1 MDTAVIAGGRQA
13 LPVLAAAVATVAVAV
28 AGLRVSDIGVIDA
41 IGFALVIIWA
51 VAGTVVARAA
61 DGAAHRAAY
70 WLIALGALTGAVA
83 LTAARLGE
91 QQHAARVLATLA
103 GPLVIAISFH
113 YLLALPDGRL
123 GQPGR
128 RLMAGLGYASAF
140 GTGIVL
146 AIAGLPFPL
155 MAGAVIW
162 PLAVLCALPAT
173 RLRYLKAAGR
183 DKERMQ
189 WLGTGLVVAATVALI
204 SAVLH
209 LLVGWPE
216 SAGAVAAS
224 ASAAVPLA
232 VILAEWPPLARHGG
246 RVLVHTLS
254 TAGSAAVVAV
264 VYLVIVLGLGEAP
277 GDDADRRIL
286 GFSIVAAALAAI
298 GYLPI
303 RGRLVAFATRFVY
316 GTREAPGE
324 TLRTFGSRMTRA
336 VSMDELLLQLAES
349 LRKTMRLD
357 CAEVYTGA
365 GDVLERAVSVPD
377 ASGKSIVLT
386 DRERPVVARA
396 GVSGSAWASVW
407 LPALLDGREQAQLRV
422 APISHAGELLGLI
435 VVERA
440 ARADTFTEEDDRVL
454 TELARQAGLAF
465 HNSQLDSAL
474 QTTLN
479 ALRKQADELRES
491 RARVVASGDAE
502 RRRVE
507 RDLHDGAQQHLVAL
521 AINLRL
527 ARDIVPEDPEGA
539 VEMLGQLAGDVQLTI
554 KELRELAHGIYPPL
568 LADNGLPDALRAAA
582 SRSPLT
588 VLRGRG
594 GRGRTLLGRA
604 GGRDLLR
611 LPGGTAER
619 GQARPGRDRGAAAVD
634 RIGRAAVLGHRRWPG
649 IRRDGGPARPRLR
662 QHGGPA
668 RRHRR
673 HRPLGLHPRPRL
685 LRQRLRPPGRLA
697 PPLNIPGR
705 PASYRYD
712 GPHISGWHGAT
723 ARSPAR
729 HGQGSGRRPV
739 PAPRLGPGT
748 VRAHAGRRPVHRR
761 GRGSGRVPRFVPGVG
776 QGPRPGRR
784 ARVPAYGGGERHPF
798 GTPQPW
804 PGPAAAGAA

>member
-1 MDTAVIAGGRQA
+1 MDTAVTAWVPARRLVPGLLVPA
-13 LPVLAAAVATVAVAV
+13 ATVAVAA
-28 AGLRVSDIGVIDA
+28 AGLRVSGLGVIDA
-41 IGFALVIIWA
+41 IGFALVIAWA
-51 VAGTVVARAA
+51 IAAAVLARAA
-61 DGAAHRAAY
+61 DRTAY
-70 WLIALGALTGAVA
+70 WLIALGALAGAVA
-83 LTAARLGE
+83 LTAARIPE

-113 YLLALPDGRL
+113 FLIALPDGRL
-123 GQPGR
+123 GRPGW
-128 RLMAGLGYASAF
+128 RLVAALGYATAV
-140 GTGIVL
+140 GTGIGL
-146 AIAGLPFPL
+146 AVAGEPFPL
-155 MAGAVIW
+155 MAGGLIW
-162 PLAVLCALPAT
+162 LLAVLTALPVT

-189 WLGTGLVVAATVALI
+189 WLGTGMLVASTVALI

-224 ASAAVPLA
+224 ASVVVPLA
-232 VILAEWPPLARHGG
+232 VILGEWPPLARHGG
-246 RVLVHTLS
+246 SALVHTLS
-254 TAGSAAVVAV
+254 AAGSAAVVAV

-277 GDDADRRIL
+277 GDNADRRLL

-298 GYLPI
+298 GYLPV

-324 TLRTFGSRMTRA
+324 SLRTFGSRMTRA

-357 CAEVYTGA
+357 CAEIYTGA
-365 GDVLERAVSVPD
+365 GDVLERTVSVPD
-377 ASGKSIVLT
+377 AGGKSIVLT

-435 VVERA
+435 VVERG
-440 ARADTFTEEDDRVL
+440 ARADTFTDEDDRVL

-474 QTTLN
+474 QTTLD

-527 ARDIVPEDPEGA
+527 ARDIVAEDPDGA
-539 VEMLGQLAGDVQLTI
+539 GEMLGQLADDVQLTI

-568 LADNGLPDALRAAA
+568 LADNGLGDALRAAA
-582 SRSPLT
+582 SRSPLKVLVT
-588 VLRGRG
+588 VADDVGRYPAEVEAAIYFSCLEALQNAAKHAQEA
-594 GRGRTLLGRA
+594 TVE
-604 GGRDLLR
+604 LR
-611 LPGGTAER
+611 LWTESGGLLFSVTDDGPGFD
-619 GQARPGRDRGAAAVD
+619 PAV
-634 RIGRAAVLGHRRWPG
+634 
-649 IRRDGGPARPRLR
+649 
-662 QHGGPA
+662 A
-668 RRHRR
+668 RR
-673 HRPLGLHPRPRL
+673 G
-685 LRQRLRPPGRLA
+685 
-697 PPLNIPGR
+697 
-705 PASYRYD
+705 
-712 GPHISGWHGAT
+712 HGYVNMAD
-723 ARSPAR
+723 
-729 HGQGSGRRPV
+729 
-739 PAPRLGPGT
+739 RLGAIGGT
-748 VRAHAGRRPVHRR
+748 VRWD
-761 GRGSGRVPRFVPGVG
+761 SKPG
-776 QGPRPGRR
+776 
-784 ARVPAYGGGERHPF
+784 H
-798 GTPQPW
+798 
-804 PGPAAAGAA
+804 GAAVNGSVPLAA

>member
-1 MDTAVIAGGRQA
+1 MDTAVTAWGPARRLVPG
-13 LPVLAAAVATVAVAV
+13 LLAPAATVVVAA
-28 AGLRVSDIGVIDA
+28 AGLRVSGLGVIDA
-41 IGFALVIIWA
+41 IGFALVIAWA
-51 VAGTVVARAA
+51 IAATVLARAA
-61 DGAAHRAAY
+61 DRTAY

-83 LTAARLGE
+83 LTAARIPE

-113 YLLALPDGRL
+113 FLIAQPDGRL
-123 GQPGR
+123 ARPGW
-128 RLMAGLGYASAF
+128 RLVAALGYASAV
-140 GTGIVL
+140 GTGIGL
-146 AIAGLPFPL
+146 AVAGEPFPL
-155 MAGAVIW
+155 MAGGLIW
-162 PLAVLCALPAT
+162 LLAVLTALPVT

-189 WLGTGLVVAATVALI
+189 WLGTGMLVAATVALI

-216 SAGAVAAS
+216 SAAAVAAS
-224 ASAAVPLA
+224 ASVVVPLA
-232 VILAEWPPLARHGG
+232 VIGAEWPPLARHGG
-246 RVLVHTLS
+246 SALVHTLS
-254 TAGSAAVVAV
+254 AAGSAAVVAV

-277 GDDADRRIL
+277 GDNADRRLL

-298 GYLPI
+298 GYLPV

-324 TLRTFGSRMTRA
+324 SLRTFGSRMTRA

-357 CAEVYTGA
+357 CAEIYTGA
-365 GDVLERAVSVPD
+365 GDVLERTVSVPD
-377 ASGKSIVLT
+377 AGRKSIVLT

-440 ARADTFTEEDDRVL
+440 ARADTFTDEDDRVL

-474 QTTLN
+474 QTTLD

-491 RARVVASGDAE
+491 RARIVASGDAE

-527 ARDIVPEDPEGA
+527 ARDIVAEDPDGA
-539 VEMLGQLAGDVQLTI
+539 GEMLGQLADDVQLTI

-568 LADNGLPDALRAAA
+568 LADNGLGDALRAAA
-582 SRSPLT
+582 SRNPLKVLVT
-588 VLRGRG
+588 VADDVGRYPAEVEAAIYFSCLEALQNAAKHAQEA
-594 GRGRTLLGRA
+594 TVE
-604 GGRDLLR
+604 LR
-611 LPGGTAER
+611 LWTESGGLLFSVTDDGPGFD
-619 GQARPGRDRGAAAVD
+619 PAV
-634 RIGRAAVLGHRRWPG
+634 
-649 IRRDGGPARPRLR
+649 
-662 QHGGPA
+662 A
-668 RRHRR
+668 RR
-673 HRPLGLHPRPRL
+673 G
-685 LRQRLRPPGRLA
+685 
-697 PPLNIPGR
+697 
-705 PASYRYD
+705 
-712 GPHISGWHGAT
+712 HGYVNMAD
-723 ARSPAR
+723 
-729 HGQGSGRRPV
+729 
-739 PAPRLGPGT
+739 RLGAIGGT
-748 VRAHAGRRPVHRR
+748 VRWD
-761 GRGSGRVPRFVPGVG
+761 SKPG
-776 QGPRPGRR
+776 
-784 ARVPAYGGGERHPF
+784 H
-798 GTPQPW
+798 
-804 PGPAAAGAA
+804 GAAVNGSVPLAA

>member
-1 MDTAVIAGGRQA
+1 MDTAVTAWGPARRLVPG
-13 LPVLAAAVATVAVAV
+13 LLAPAATVVVAA
-28 AGLRVSDIGVIDA
+28 AGLRVSGLGVIDA
-41 IGFALVIIWA
+41 IGFALVIAWA
-51 VAGTVVARAA
+51 IAATVLARAA
-61 DGAAHRAAY
+61 DRTAY

-83 LTAARLGE
+83 LTAARIPE
-91 QQHAARVLATLA
+91 QQHAARVVATLA

-113 YLLALPDGRL
+113 FLIAQPEGRL
-123 GQPGR
+123 GRPGWR
-128 RLMAGLGYASAF
+128 VVAALGYASAA
-140 GTGIVL
+140 GTGIGL
-146 AIAGLPFPL
+146 AVAGEPFPL
-155 MAGAVIW
+155 MAGGLIW
-162 PLAVLCALPAT
+162 LLAVLTALPVT

-189 WLGTGLVVAATVALI
+189 WLGTGMLVAATVALI

-224 ASAAVPLA
+224 ASVVVPMA

-246 RVLVHTLS
+246 SALVHTLS
-254 TAGSAAVVAV
+254 AAGSAAVVAV

-277 GDDADRRIL
+277 GDNADRRLL

-298 GYLPI
+298 GYLPV

-324 TLRTFGSRMTRA
+324 SLRTFGSRMTRA

-357 CAEVYTGA
+357 CAEIYTGA
-365 GDVLERAVSVPD
+365 GDVLERTVSVPD
-377 ASGKSIVLT
+377 AGRKSIVLT

-440 ARADTFTEEDDRVL
+440 ARADTFTDEDDRVL

-474 QTTLN
+474 QTTLD

-491 RARVVASGDAE
+491 RARIVASGDAE

-527 ARDIVPEDPEGA
+527 ARDIVAEDPDGA
-539 VEMLGQLAGDVQLTI
+539 GEMLGQLADDVQLTI

-568 LADNGLPDALRAAA
+568 LADNGLGDALRAAA
-582 SRSPLT
+582 SRNPLKVLVT
-588 VLRGRG
+588 VADDVGRYPAEVEAAIYFSCLEALQNAAKHAQEA
-594 GRGRTLLGRA
+594 TVE
-604 GGRDLLR
+604 LR
-611 LPGGTAER
+611 LWTESGGLLFSVTDDGPGFD
-619 GQARPGRDRGAAAVD
+619 PAV
-634 RIGRAAVLGHRRWPG
+634 
-649 IRRDGGPARPRLR
+649 
-662 QHGGPA
+662 A
-668 RRHRR
+668 RR
-673 HRPLGLHPRPRL
+673 G
-685 LRQRLRPPGRLA
+685 
-697 PPLNIPGR
+697 
-705 PASYRYD
+705 
-712 GPHISGWHGAT
+712 HGYVNMAD
-723 ARSPAR
+723 
-729 HGQGSGRRPV
+729 
-739 PAPRLGPGT
+739 RLGAIGGT
-748 VRAHAGRRPVHRR
+748 VRWD
-761 GRGSGRVPRFVPGVG
+761 SKPG
-776 QGPRPGRR
+776 
-784 ARVPAYGGGERHPF
+784 H
-798 GTPQPW
+798 
-804 PGPAAAGAA
+804 GAAVNGSVPLAA